1 MRQNLLRLLAALV
14 LIALAAA
21 AFSIPRQ
28 AGAESAAPAAP
39 KVVDPPDPLLL
50 KQIRRYQRK
59 TWRLQRLM
67 GVPRSPASASL
78 HRVRDREY
86 RLWVRNLW
94 HKRAVRTWKRWQRPP
109 LRSAWMCIHRYEG
122 AWNDPNP
129 PYYGGLQMDYSFMR
143 TYGGELLRRKG
154 TADKWTPL
162 EQIWVAHKAYRS
174 GRGFYPWPN
183 TARYCGLI

>member
-1 MRQNLLRLLAALV
+1 LRQNLLRLLAALL

-28 AGAESAAPAAP
+28 AGAESAAP
-39 KVVDPPDPLLL
+39 KIVDPPDPLLL
-50 KQIRRYQRK
+50 KQIRSYQRK
-59 TWRLQRLM
+59 TWHLQRLM
-67 GVPRSPASASL
+67 GVRRSPASPRL
-78 HRVRDREY
+78 HPAAEREY
-86 RLWVRNLW
+86 RLWVRDLW
-94 HKRAVRTWKRWQRPP
+94 HRRAARTWQRWQRPP
-109 LRSAWMCIHRYEG
+109 LRSAWMCIHRHEG
-122 AWNDPNP
+122 AWNDPNA

-143 TYGGELLRRKG
+143 TYGRELLRRKG